1 MAGRIAAAALKA
13 RLKEAGELALFDVR
27 ELGQYAEA
35 HLFHAIPLPCSRFEL
50 DLGRLAPRKAVAMV
64 LYDESGEG
72 VADRAAQR
80 AQALGYSDVQV
91 LEGGAQG
98 WKAAG
103 HTLFAGVNVPSKTFG
118 ELVEHAHHTP
128 RITAQ
133 DLQAMRERGDDFV
146 IVDGRPLAEYR
157 KMNIPGGICCP
168 NGELALRIAAIAP
181 DPRTRVVVNCAG
193 RTRSIIGAQTLIDF
207 GIRNPVVALENGTQG
222 WFLAG
227 YTLENGADRRY
238 PSPPQGE
245 ALERLRE
252 QGRRFVE
259 RNAVPVVDARV
270 AQAWLEDG
278 TRTTY
283 LFDVRTAEE
292 YAAGHLQGAVHAP
305 GGQLVQA
312 TDQWVGVRG
321 ARMILVDAEG
331 VRAPLMAHWLRQL
344 GHEAVVLKE
353 GEIVAAPLA
362 PDTCASLPVLAECAP
377 RDLADAL
384 QKGGT
389 TLLDLRGSMAYRK
402 EHIPGARW
410 AVRPRLPQVHGPV
423 VLVADETD
431 LARAAAQDLRES
443 GCNDIRLLAGGI
455 EAWRAAGLP
464 LEASPEQPARAE
476 CIDFIF
482 FTHGRH
488 EGDAAAARQYLAWET
503 QLLGQLDADERGSFR
518 L

>member
-1 MAGRIAAAALKA
+1 MAGRITAAGLKA
-13 RLKEAGELALFDVR
+13 RLREQGELALFDVR

-35 HLFHAIPLPCSRFEL
+35 HLFHAIPLPYSRFEA
-50 DLGRLAPRKAVAMV
+50 DLGRLAPRQAVAVV
-64 LYDESGEG
+64 LYDESGDG
-72 VADRAAQR
+72 VAERAARR

-103 HTLFAGVNVPSKTFG
+103 HTLYAGVNVPSKTFG
-118 ELVEHAHHTP
+118 ELVEHARHTP

-133 DLQAMRERGDDFV
+133 DLQAMRERGEDFV

-168 NGELALRIAAIAP
+168 NGELALRISAIAP

-227 YTLENGADRRY
+227 YALENGADRRY
-238 PSPPQGE
+238 PAAPEGP
-245 ALERLRE
+245 ALEQLRE
-252 QGRRFVE
+252 QGRHFVE
-259 RNAVPVVDARV
+259 RNKVPVLDARA
-270 AQAWLEDG
+270 AQAWLEDAS
-278 TRTTY
+278 RTTY

-292 YAAGHLQGAVHAP
+292 YTAGHLHGAVHAP

-321 ARMILVDAEG
+321 ARMILVDGEG

-353 GEIVAAPLA
+353 GAIVAAPHA
-362 PDTCASLPVLAECAP
+362 PDTCASLPVLPECTPQA
-377 RDLADAL
+377 LSDAL
-384 QKGGT
+384 HKGGT
-389 TLLDLRGSMAYRK
+389 SLLDLRASMAYRK

-410 AVRPRLPQVHGPV
+410 AIRPRLPQVRGPL
-423 VLVADETD
+423 VLVADEPE
-431 LARAAAQDLRES
+431 LARAAAQDLMDA
-443 GCNDIRLLAGGI
+443 GCGDIRLLVGGLA
-455 EAWRAAGLP
+455 AWRAAGLP
-464 LEASPEQPARAE
+464 LEASPGQPVRE
-476 CIDFIF
+476 DCIDFIF

-488 EGDAAAARQYLAWET
+488 DGDAAAARQYLAWET
-503 QLLGQLDADERGSFR
+503 QLLAQLDADERGSFR